1 MIYYPGIRGTKDDY
15 KDKDIS
21 ISIRISSNKIAG
33 SVENFSINNLHKRK
47 YTSLTEDDAT
57 QLLILHLKQK
67 QGFLNKMYY
76 ESSIT
81 VRQTAQKELEFSNNR
96 IVTCNESDENSN
108 YCIYSFDKNRN
119 TFSVENKCVSKYNTC
134 KLKITFQFSDNHLV
148 TNQIKI
154 ATDANRFLSSE
165 YVKISNSVSEYV
177 YSAVDRPHIDFEI
190 KTNDEIIDKFR
201 IRNCPVIKIKETFW
215 TSTADLFPCG
225 GDNNS
230 SIIYYT
236 LNEKELSKSP
246 VTLSLYERD
255 LYGKNDY
262 EFHHLIDERKFWIVR
277 KAIMG
282 G

>member
-15 KDKDIS
+15 KDKDIF

-33 SVENFSINNLHKRK
+33 SVENFSTNNLHKRK
-47 YTSLTEDDAT
+47 YTPLTEDDAT

-81 VRQTAQKELEFSNNR
+81 VRQTDQKELEFSNNR
-96 IVTCNESDENSN
+96 LVTCNESDENSN

-119 TFSVENKCVSKYNTC
+119 TFSIENKCVSKCNKC

-165 YVKISNSVSEYV
+165 YVK
-177 YSAVDRPHIDFEI
+177 FQ
-190 KTNDEIIDKFR
+190 
-201 IRNCPVIKIKETFW
+201 
-215 TSTADLFPCG
+215 TAYL
-225 GDNNS
+225 S
-230 SIIYYT
+230 MSI
-236 LNEKELSKSP
+236 
-246 VTLSLYERD
+246 VQ
-255 LYGKNDY
+255 
-262 EFHHLIDERKFWIVR
+262 
-277 KAIMG
+277 
-282 G
+282 